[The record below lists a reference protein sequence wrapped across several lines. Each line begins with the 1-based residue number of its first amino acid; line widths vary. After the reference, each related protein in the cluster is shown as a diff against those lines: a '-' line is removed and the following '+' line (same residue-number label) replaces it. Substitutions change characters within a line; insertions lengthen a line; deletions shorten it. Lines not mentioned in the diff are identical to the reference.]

1 VFAVVAAV
9 LSLVG
14 CWPGIHL
21 AGVAAACSI
30 VAVLVSSFSN
40 GGQIGM
46 IFELYRNCAG
56 YYAEMEQDIQ
66 STMRVPVCQREDGE
80 LYHQKIALQLGRCDQ
95 MPMFSSEEKTAG
107 KLF

>member
-1 VFAVVAAV
+1 MVAAL
-9 LSLVG
+9 LSLLG
-14 CWPGIHL
+14 RWPEIQLG
-21 AGVAAACSI
+21 GVAAACSI

-66 STMRVPVCQREDGE
+66 STMRIPVCQREDGE
-80 LYHQKIALQLGRCDQ
+80 LYHQKIALQLGRRDQ
-95 MPMFSSEEKTAG
+95 ARLCAAEEKSAG

>member
-1 VFAVVAAV
+1 VRAARNKETPNKRLAIAAPVFAVVAAL

-14 CWPGIHL
+14 RWPGIHL

-30 VAVLVSSFSN
+30 IAVLVSSFSN

-56 YYAEMEQDIQ
+56 YPKHDEDTGLPERGR
-66 STMRVPVCQREDGE
+66 RVVPPED
-80 LYHQKIALQLGRCDQ
+80 C
-95 MPMFSSEEKTAG
+95 TATG
-107 KLF
+107 SA